1 MRVQLQYLSRLFL
14 LKLRTMKAKYLKEIK
29 NLLESPAFKEWWAK
43 YSEKQK
49 EILNITSEIDTI
61 MAEEN
66 NHRFNA
72 NLVQKRALD
81 KIEESTQ
88 MDALAAKW
96 MAEASDMDNKSYEA
110 VARFE
115 SKRVEVSELWFKV
128 GAIDH
133 ELENVKAEI
142 NTLRERLSVA
152 SDRQEVINLRTAL
165 KNKEQALES
174 LNKEFA
180 RVSELYEREAAKKK
194 KLWEE
199 VEMIWGISIE
209 YNLKVAEAQAKSKRF
224 KKEAEKLLK
233 ESNYY
238 IRKANE
244 KQSQLEQLNS
254 EREKD
259 IRYIG
264 ELLRLAREKFEC
276 IAEDEFLYWQQKENA
291 QLIYCVPLITDL
303 DNYNIEIR
311 ALNIY
316 QVDRSKGVSFI
327 EPLVVDRKRISD
339 EEDTRI
345 DDFFLKGRKGITQQ
359 T

>member
-1 MRVQLQYLSRLFL
+1 
-14 LKLRTMKAKYLKEIK
+14 MKAKYLKEIK
-29 NLLESPAFKEWWAK
+29 NLLESPAFKEWWGK

-49 EILNITSEIDTI
+49 EIINITSEIDKI

-81 KIEESTQ
+81 RIEESSQ

-96 MAEASDMDNKSYEA
+96 TAEASDMDNKSYEA

-128 GAIDH
+128 GALDH
-133 ELENVKAEI
+133 ELETVRSEI
-142 NTLRERLSVA
+142 NTLRERLSSA
-152 SDRQEVINLRTAL
+152 SDRQEVINLRTTL
-165 KNKEQALES
+165 KNKEQTLES

-180 RVSELYEREAAKKK
+180 KISELYEREAAKKK

-209 YNLKVAEAQAKSKRF
+209 YNLKVAEAQAKSKKF
-224 KKEAEKLLK
+224 KRDAERLLR
-233 ESNYY
+233 ESNYFT
-238 IRKANE
+238 RKAME
-244 KQSQLEQLNS
+244 KQSEQEQLNS

-259 IRYIG
+259 EKYIE

-291 QLIYCVPLITDL
+291 QMIYCVPLITDL

-311 ALNIY
+311 ALCIY

-327 EPLVVDRKRISD
+327 EPLAGDRKKISE
-339 EEDTRI
+339 EEDSRI
-345 DDFFLKGRKGITQQ
+345 DDFFLKGRKGITQE